1 MRLRVNKWSSRLHF
15 VSGLEPEHF
24 RLVLGKIKGSV
35 ENNTIDWKYAI
46 FFCCFFSPK
55 GNLGQISWVKL
66 LKKKGWCDRELWG
79 GHCHSHDQAH
89 RPFLA
94 FSWRLTSPVGTACLF
109 KATGLPGKGSNKGSQ
124 PHWLNI
130 GEEIWSNSHVPYRSR
145 WDMNES
151 AIHPCELPP

>member
-1 MRLRVNKWSSRLHF
+1 MKQSAALCIWTWAWTFQAGIGKNKRLCGKQHNRLEICHLF
-15 VSGLEPEHF
+15 L
-24 RLVLGKIKGSV
+24 L
-35 ENNTIDWKYAI
+35 
-46 FFCCFFSPK
+46 FFFPK

-89 RPFLA
+89 RPFPV
-94 FSWRLTSPVGTACLF
+94 FSWRLTSPVGIACLF
-109 KATGLPGKGSNKGSQ
+109 KVTGLPGKGSNIGSQ
-124 PHWLNI
+124 SHWLNI
-130 GEEIWSNSHVPYRSR
+130 GEEIWSNSHYVPYRSR